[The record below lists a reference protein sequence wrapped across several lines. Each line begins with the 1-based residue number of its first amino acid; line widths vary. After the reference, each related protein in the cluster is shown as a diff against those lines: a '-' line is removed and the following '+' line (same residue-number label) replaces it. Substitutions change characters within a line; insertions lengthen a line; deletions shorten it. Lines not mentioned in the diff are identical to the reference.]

1 MPAWDPEQQSV
12 PSVPIAFFPASFQQR
27 VERFHENPGI
37 RELPS
42 DTTCRTLEAWYLA
55 DLGETHDCA
64 DCGVHPVEE
73 NIDGLELEK

>member
-1 MPAWDPEQQSV
+1 MTAGLGEVPEWVSL
-12 PSVPIAFFPASFQQR
+12 SL
-27 VERFHENPGI
+27 
-37 RELPS
+37 RES
-42 DTTCRTLEAWYLA
+42 TCRTLEAWYLA